1 MSTAPF
7 NRRQFLK
14 FSVVSGVSIYMAPF
28 IPKAAQAT
36 LLGEHDS
43 RPTPWNSIERQV
55 PFKIDGTRQV
65 TGSKFF
71 VRDIRAKDMPGW
83 PEHQAHAFILRAAQA
98 DHRYIGLDL
107 EALGADLQPDI
118 LIQAQD
124 LAKAQLELPDYYND
138 EMLLATGKTA
148 RFLGHPVAILI
159 YKDFDRYRRAKN
171 ASKRSAVLKYG
182 DKTGFREI
190 DAYGG
195 ARYIRVEGDTPGADD
210 IFSSMKDGVVFPEKI
225 QGNSPVWP
233 SSKGNTNTAKAIALS
248 EAMQERFDQPPNDW
262 LVFDGEYYSQSIDG
276 APLEPE
282 CINCWYDNKN
292 KELQMVVGSQ
302 TPGADGAEAAGIV
315 AASQFGLENIIVH
328 PCTATGYGVKEH
340 SAFNHYGV
348 VAALF
353 TDNMPVRLANDRFE
367 QFQAGQKRHSNRM
380 NNRIAIDR
388 KSGKIM
394 QYQSFSITD
403 GGGRATCS
411 WAVTTGGAQS
421 AQGIYYLPKSDSWGI
436 ALASRAV
443 EAGSMRGYGKG
454 QTMTAMEL
462 MLDEAAARLNMD
474 PIELRLKNVMR
485 SGQKNMEGGIPAGSL
500 RAREILEKAHQHP
513 LWTGRDKK
521 KKEFEA
527 SNPGKLYGVGFA
539 CVMKNY
545 GTGAQG
551 DHSGIEI
558 DEQGQV
564 HLRTSTVEIGTGSA
578 TSQAVICAKWVGRA
592 AHTVKA
598 SHLDWPELDM
608 QATHNPYTLKQPDQD
623 KHQTNPRWTPV
634 LSSGSYASSSSYFG
648 SHGTSEAA
656 RLLFLYGLWPAA
668 LSIWGE
674 GYGGGQIAPLTVR
687 PEDAS
692 WTDDGLL
699 STGGLEPLT
708 LPQLA
713 KRAHELELVTG
724 VVLHA
729 FNRYQW
735 AEADFEVAGQ
745 NLRLPLDGLALR
757 HGAGTKTEQAKA
769 RNGYQRL
776 ERRNI
781 SYPPVSRRR
790 GGYLYYS
797 AVGVLTEVEIDS
809 KSGEQTLLSAHTW
822 IDCGKPIVPQL
833 VMSQAEGGLAMGL
846 GQAWFEDL
854 PLHEGGPG
862 DGSWN
867 FHRYRLPRAKDVAVW
882 NTCFELLDQISET
895 DSPKGIAE
903 VVMIPIIAAAV
914 SGVNHATGQFFRELP
929 VTAEKIKERLA

>member
-1 MSTAPF
+1 MTTATF
-7 NRRQFLK
+7 SRRRFLK
-14 FSVVSGVSIYMAPF
+14 FGVVSGVSIYMAPF
-28 IPKAAQAT
+28 LPKAAHAT
-36 LLGEHDS
+36 LLGEQNS
-43 RPTPWNSIERQV
+43 RPTPWNGSGRQV

-83 PEHQAHAFILRAAQA
+83 PQQQAHAFILRATQA
-98 DHRYIGLDL
+98 DHLYTGLDL
-107 EALGADLQPDI
+107 SKLGADLQPDI
-118 LIQAQD
+118 LVQADD
-124 LAKAQLELPDYYND
+124 LKKAKLELPDYYND
-138 EMLLATGKTA
+138 EMLLAAGKTA

-159 YKDFDRYRRAKN
+159 YKDFDRYRRAKT
-171 ASKRSAVLKYG
+171 ASQAPGVVTYG
-182 DKTGFREI
+182 DKTGFRELN
-190 DAYGG
+190 AYGG
-195 ARYIRVEGDTPGADD
+195 ARYIRVEGEAGSPDD
-210 IFSSMKDGVVFPEKI
+210 VFSSMRDGAVFPDKV
-225 QGNSPVWP
+225 QGQTPAWP
-233 SSKGNTNTAKAIALS
+233 SSQGDSPAAKAMGLS
-248 EAMQERFDQPPNDW
+248 EQMQKAFDQPSADW
-262 LVFDGEYYSQSIDG
+262 LVLEGDYYSQSIDG

-282 CINCWYDNKN
+282 CINCWYDGK
-292 KELQMVVGSQ
+292 KQELQMVVGSQ
-302 TPGADGAEAAGIV
+302 TPGADGAEAAGMV
-315 AASQFGLENIIVH
+315 AASTFGLKDIVVH

-353 TDNMPVRLANDRFE
+353 AGNLPVRLANNRFE
-367 QFQAGQKRHSNRM
+367 QFQAGQKRHSYRM
-380 NNRIAIDR
+380 KNRIAID
-388 KSGKIM
+388 KASGKIL
-394 QYQSFSITD
+394 QYQSYSLSD

-411 WAVTTGGAQS
+411 WPVTTGGAQS
-421 AQGIYYLPKSDSWGI
+421 AQGIYYLPKSDAWGVS
-436 ALASRAV
+436 LASRAV
-443 EAGSMRGYGKG
+443 EAGSMRGFGKG

-462 MLDEAAARLNMD
+462 MMDEAAARLNMD

-500 RAREILEKAHQHP
+500 RAREILEKAREHP
-513 LWTGRDKK
+513 LWTGREQK

-527 SNPGKLYGVGFA
+527 ANPGKLYGVGFA

-545 GTGAQG
+545 GTGSQG

-564 HLRTSTVEIGTGSA
+564 HLRTSIVEIGTGSA

-592 AHTVKA
+592 AHTVQA
-598 SHLDWPELDM
+598 SHLDWPELGM
-608 QATHNPYTLKQPDQD
+608 VATHNPYTLKQADQD
-623 KHQTNPRWTPV
+623 KQQSNSQWTPV

-668 LSIWGE
+668 ISIWGE

-687 PEDAS
+687 PEDAR
-692 WTDDGLL
+692 WTTDGRL
-699 STGGLEPLT
+699 SAGGLEPLP
-708 LPQLA
+708 LEQLA
-713 KRAHELELVTG
+713 KRAHDMKLVTG

-735 AEADFEVAGQ
+735 AEADYDVAGQ
-745 NLRLPLDGLALR
+745 NVRLPIDGLALR
-757 HGAGTKTEQAKA
+757 YGAGDSKAKEL
-769 RNGYQRL
+769 NGYQRL
-776 ERRNI
+776 ERRDI
-781 SYPPVSRRR
+781 FYPPVARRR

-797 AVGVLTEVEIDS
+797 AVGVLTEVEVDR

-822 IDCGKPIVPQL
+822 VDCGKPIVPQL

-846 GQAWFEDL
+846 GQAWYEDL
-854 PLHEGGPG
+854 PLYEGGPG
-862 DGSWN
+862 DGTWN

-882 NTCFELLDQISET
+882 NTHFELLEPLSET
-895 DSPKGIAE
+895 DAPKGIAE